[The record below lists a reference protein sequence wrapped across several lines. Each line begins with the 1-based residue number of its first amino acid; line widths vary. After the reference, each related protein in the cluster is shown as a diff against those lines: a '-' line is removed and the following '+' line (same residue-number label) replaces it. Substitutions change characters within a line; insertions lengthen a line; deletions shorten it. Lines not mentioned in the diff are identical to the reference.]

1 MLLRPGGGKRTYS
14 ALWDKSVFVCV
25 VFVSEGPS
33 NIKAFNQEGVQPK
46 EQGAKAGTRAPDGE
60 ASERRGPQADTHFWP
75 LL

>member
-1 MLLRPGGGKRTYS
+1 
-14 ALWDKSVFVCV
+14 

-60 ASERRGPQADTHFWP
+60 VSERRGPQADTHFWP